1 MLLWI
6 EETHSFSTELS
17 SVRALLQVPTEEN
30 HIEQISQVRLP
41 SFPAPGTFSSVN
53 LQRIL

>member
-1 MLLWI
+1 MLPWI